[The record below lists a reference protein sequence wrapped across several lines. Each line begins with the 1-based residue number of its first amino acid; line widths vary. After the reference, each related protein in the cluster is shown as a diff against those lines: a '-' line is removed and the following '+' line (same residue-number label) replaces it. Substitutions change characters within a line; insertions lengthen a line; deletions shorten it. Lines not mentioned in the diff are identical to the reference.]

1 MSSSS
6 CEYDKP
12 VSKSIDEILANSF
25 LMSVAVC
32 KRFNN
37 LKCVGISR
45 NNSHDSQNF
54 ISWNWLSDATPQLE
68 SDEYDFIIFIP
79 KPNTYDRD
87 GYIDGFINSSKNV
100 FNFCKEIS
108 FKKFITIS
116 STRIYGEKGNK
127 YFQEDFASPN
137 EFRGEIIL
145 KYEKIQRERYA
156 KKLIV
161 LRLSGLYDS
170 LTKEKPLNHLHRDN
184 AAKIIKFF
192 VQNDLKFSSSE
203 VFKTSEFCLY
213 VEKIKSIRLSSSSI
227 C

>member
-1 MSSSS
+1 MSNDD
-6 CEYDKP
+6 YK
-12 VSKSIDEILANSF
+12 IH
-25 LMSVAVC
+25 
-32 KRFNN
+32 
-37 LKCVGISR
+37 GISR
-45 NNSHDSQNF
+45 NNTHNIQNF

-108 FKKFITIS
+108 LRSSLPYPQLEYMEKKETNIFKKTS
-116 STRIYGEKGNK
+116 
-127 YFQEDFASPN
+127 ASPN

-145 KYEKIQRERYA
+145 KYEKMQRERYA

-184 AAKIIKFF
+184 AAKIKKI
-192 VQNDLKFSSSE
+192 
-203 VFKTSEFCLY
+203 FCR
-213 VEKIKSIRLSSSSI
+213 K
-227 C
+227 

>member
-1 MSSSS
+1 MKKILIIGYGDIATRFSNIMSNDD
-6 CEYDKP
+6 YK
-12 VSKSIDEILANSF
+12 IH
-25 LMSVAVC
+25 
-32 KRFNN
+32 
-37 LKCVGISR
+37 GISR
-45 NNSHDSQNF
+45 NNTHNIQNF
-54 ISWNWLSDATPQLE
+54 ISWNWLSDTTPQLE

-108 FKKFITIS
+108 FKKFIAIS

-145 KYEKIQRERYA
+145 KYEKMQRERYA

-192 VQNDLKFSSSE
+192 VENDLKFSSSE
-203 VFKTSEFCLY
+203 VFNCAED
-213 VEKIKSIRLSSSSI
+213 KSINISNEKLKKAGFI
-227 C
+227 FN